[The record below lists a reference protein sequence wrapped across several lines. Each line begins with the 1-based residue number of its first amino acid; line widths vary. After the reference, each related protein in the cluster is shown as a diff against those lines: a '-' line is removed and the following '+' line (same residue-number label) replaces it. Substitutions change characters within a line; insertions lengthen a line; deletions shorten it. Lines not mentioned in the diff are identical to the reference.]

1 MFSHD
6 VVIVGSG
13 LAGMRAALEVCRDLD
28 VAIISKVHP
37 SRSHSSAAQGGIAAA
52 INNVPLEREAK
63 IAGTPVE
70 TDSSDLHFYDTV
82 KGGDFLVD
90 QDAAEMVTASAPEI
104 VYGYEH
110 FGVAFSR
117 TPEGRIAQRAFGG
130 HQAPRACYAADR
142 TGHALLHGLWEQVMK
157 HRDRIRV
164 YSEWV
169 VLDLILQDN
178 VCRGLVIYDLRTGQ
192 LEIVRAKAVLWATGG
207 YGRVFRITTNAFAS
221 TGDGAS
227 IVYRNGLPIE
237 DMEFMQFH
245 PTGLWR
251 QGILFSE
258 GARGEGAHLLN
269 GLGERFMSKYAPG
282 MMELAPRDIT
292 SRAEQTEIEAGRGI
306 DGKDYVYLD
315 LTPVGRERILE
326 RLPQIHALVLN
337 FVGVD
342 CSEKPI
348 PIQPTAH
355 YSMGG
360 IPTTAKGEVIRNP
373 DNEVVIGMYAAGEAG
388 CMSVHGA
395 NRLGVN
401 SLLEATATGRAAGR
415 AMLQFAKATRA
426 LPDVPDGALDRARAE
441 IDRLMKGG
449 GKESIADIRDTM
461 KDVMMEKCGVYRT
474 AEGLSQC
481 SETIRELKAR
491 FAQTSIQDQ
500 GQVFNTALTEAIE
513 LGHMLDCAEVIVH
526 GALAREES
534 RGGHARRDFPNRDDE
549 RFLRHTLAYQTES
562 DPRLEYK
569 PVTITRFQPE
579 ERKY

>member
-1 MFSHD
+1 MPAHQ

-13 LAGMRAALEVCRDLD
+13 LAGMRAALEVCQELD

-52 INNVPLEREAK
+52 INNVPLEKPAMLE
-63 IAGTPVE
+63 GQEVTV
-70 TDSSDLHFYDTV
+70 DSPDLHFYDIC

-90 QDAAEMVTASAPEI
+90 QDAAEMVANAAPEI

-110 FGVAFSR
+110 YGVAFSR

-142 TGHALLHGLWEQVMK
+142 TGHALLHALWEQVMK
-157 HRDRIRV
+157 HRDRIKV

-169 VLDLILQDN
+169 VLDVIVRDN
-178 VCRGLVIYDLRTGQ
+178 VCTGLVVYDLRTGQ
-192 LEIVRAKAVLWATGG
+192 LEVVRASAVLWATGG

-221 TGDGAS
+221 TGDGTA

-269 GLGERFMSKYAPG
+269 GLGERFMSRYAPN

-292 SRAEQTEIEAGRGI
+292 SRAEQTEIEEGRGI

-315 LTPVGRERILE
+315 LTPIGRERILE
-326 RLPQIHALVLN
+326 RLPQIHQLVLN

-360 IPTTAKGEVIRNP
+360 IPTTIKGEVVYNTQDGIV
-373 DNEVVIGMYAAGEAG
+373 EGMFAAGE
-388 CMSVHGA
+388 CSCVSVHGA

-401 SLLEATATGRAAGR
+401 SLLEATATGRMAGR
-415 AMLQFAKATRA
+415 TIREFVGKGRA
-426 LPDVPDGALDRARAE
+426 IPDVPPGATDRARQE
-441 IDRLMKGG
+441 IDHLMNGG
-449 GKESIADIRDTM
+449 GRESIADIRDTM
-461 KDVMMEKCGVYRT
+461 KDVMMQKCGVYRT
-474 AEGLSQC
+474 AEQLTEC
-481 SETIRELKAR
+481 RETIRELKDR
-491 FAQTSIQDQ
+491 FKHTSVQDR
-500 GQVFNTALTEAIE
+500 GKVFNTALTEAIE
-513 LGHMLDCAEVIVH
+513 LGHMLDCAECIVE

-534 RGGHARRDFPNRDDE
+534 RGAHARRDFPNRDDE
-549 RFLRHTLAYQTES
+549 RFLQHTFAYRTES
-562 DPRLEYK
+562 GPRLEYK
-569 PVTITRFQPE
+569 PVTITRFQPQ